1 MSDIT
6 IGSCPYPVPFH
17 SRDQL
22 ICNLDLP
29 TDLVDRAGA
38 PQERLSVMT
47 ENKDNNSLSVNLFS
61 MADADVPTMIPVQVS
76 TLCSQFMC
84 PYVLSVCVPTT
95 IQVYES
101 L

>member
-1 MSDIT
+1 MTVALKDIQ

-38 PQERLSVMT
+38 PKERLSMMT
-47 ENKDNNSLSVNLFS
+47 ENKDNNSAVVNWFS
-61 MADADVPTMIPVQVS
+61 LEWLMQMYPVHVS
-76 TLCSQFMC
+76 
-84 PYVLSVCVPTT
+84 PR
-95 IQVYES
+95 
-101 L
+101 